1 MDNCGSKQFSTSASS
16 TAAMAATN
24 GSANGLREVV
34 IVGAQ
39 RTPVGSFNG
48 ALKKLTAPELGAAA
62 IKAAV
67 AHAGI
72 DASSVE
78 DAYIGNVLQ
87 AAVGQAPARQ
97 AVIKA
102 GLGEATEATTINKVC
117 ASGMKAI
124 MLGAQGIQTGN
135 RDITVAGGMESMSNA
150 PYAFPRNAGFGN
162 QTSLDIIAH
171 DGLFDVYNKV
181 PMGTCAE
188 KTAKDFSITR
198 EDQDEFAI
206 NSYKKAAA
214 AWSSGAFKAEVCPVT
229 IPDRRAPVTVSED
242 EEYKNIKFDKIKSL
256 NTVFVRDGSGT
267 ITAANAS
274 NINDGASAVVLMSR
288 EKADEVGAPLA
299 RIVAFADGAQA
310 PIDFASAPANKAI
323 PAALKRAGLQ
333 ASDISLW
340 EVNEAFSLVVPAT
353 VKALSLDAD
362 KVNVNGGAVALGHA
376 IGSSGSRIVV
386 SLTHAL
392 KNSGDYGCAAVCNG
406 GGGASAIIIQ
416 KV

>member
-1 MDNCGSKQFSTSASS
+1 MCHRDCRRGRSNEAHRLRQHVAS
-16 TAAMAATN
+16 
-24 GSANGLREVV
+24 LEWVLQ
-34 IVGAQ
+34 Q
-39 RTPVGSFNG
+39 RTPVGSFSG

-102 GLGEATEATTINKVC
+102 GLGEATEATTINKVGHHFERAAGWCRAVRYIGKLTYSLQPFLPRCFSQVC

-181 PMGTCAE
+181 P
-188 KTAKDFSITR
+188 
-198 EDQDEFAI
+198 
-206 NSYKKAAA
+206 
-214 AWSSGAFKAEVCPVT
+214 
-229 IPDRRAPVTVSED
+229 
-242 EEYKNIKFDKIKSL
+242 
-256 NTVFVRDGSGT
+256 
-267 ITAANAS
+267 
-274 NINDGASAVVLMSR
+274 
-288 EKADEVGAPLA
+288 
-299 RIVAFADGAQA
+299 
-310 PIDFASAPANKAI
+310 
-323 PAALKRAGLQ
+323 
-333 ASDISLW
+333 
-340 EVNEAFSLVVPAT
+340 
-353 VKALSLDAD
+353 
-362 KVNVNGGAVALGHA
+362 
-376 IGSSGSRIVV
+376 
-386 SLTHAL
+386 
-392 KNSGDYGCAAVCNG
+392 
-406 GGGASAIIIQ
+406 
-416 KV
+416 